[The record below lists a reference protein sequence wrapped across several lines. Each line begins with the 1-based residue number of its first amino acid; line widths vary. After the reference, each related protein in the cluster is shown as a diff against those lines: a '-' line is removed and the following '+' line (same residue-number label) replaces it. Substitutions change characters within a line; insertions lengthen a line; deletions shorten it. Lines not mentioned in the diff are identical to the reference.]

1 MENLEVL
8 VVEDDSHIR
17 EGLCDLLEGEGA
29 KVTAAADGE
38 AGLAYWKTRKF
49 GLVILD
55 VMMPG
60 KSGYDV
66 CREIRRT
73 DGLVPVIMLTAKN
86 EELDKVV
93 GLELGADDYITKPF
107 GVREL
112 LARIHAVLRRTA
124 SRPEAK
130 QNADA
135 AAATF
140 VFGEAEVNRQTLRG
154 TLRGVQFEVSP
165 RELRLLEFFLARPGL
180 ALSREKLLQ
189 GVWGY
194 DGASMTRTV
203 DQHIAQLRKKVE
215 PDPANPKS
223 LLTVHGLG
231 YRYEP
236 NWQG

>member
-29 KVTAAADGE
+29 KVTTAADGE
-38 AGLAYWKTRKF
+38 AALAYWQTRKF

-66 CREIRRT
+66 CREIRKT
-73 DGLVPVIMLTAKN
+73 DPGVPVIMLTAKT

-93 GLELGADDYITKPF
+93 GLELGADDYVTKPF

-124 SRPEAK
+124 SRPKAGAPAAEAEP
-130 QNADA
+130 
-135 AAATF
+135 ATF
-140 VFGEAEVNRQTLRG
+140 TFGEAEINRQTLRG
-154 TLRGVQFEVSP
+154 ILRGNHFDVSP
-165 RELRLLEFFLARPGL
+165 RELRLLEFFIASPGL

-194 DGASMTRTV
+194 EGANLTRTV

-215 PDPANPKS
+215 PDPAAPKS

-236 NWQG
+236 KWE